1 MKIHVD
7 FNSLAEMLNFSRAM
21 GGGFE
26 PPKPKDDTE
35 NWKAM
40 YERTA
45 ANLERAYERIR
56 MLDPEGNTMNKE
68 SISTATPFHDLELS
82 NRTTNAL
89 KANQI
94 YTVETLC
101 KHTFNDIRNGTPGIA
116 RIGAKEVVEA
126 LAKRKLKLKD

>member
-7 FNSLAEMLNFSRAM
+7 FNSLAEMLNFSRTM

-26 PPKPKDDTE
+26 PPKAKEDTE

-56 MLDPEGNTMNKE
+56 MLDPEGDTASKE
-68 SISTATPFHDLELS
+68 SVSTATPIHDLELS

-89 KANQI
+89 KASQI
-94 YTVETLC
+94 YTVEMLC
-101 KHTFNDIRNGTPGIA
+101 KCTFNEIRNGTPGIA
-116 RIGAKEVVEA
+116 KIGAEEIVEA
-126 LAKRKLKLKD
+126 LAKRKLKLKC